1 MSASRENKMSRTVR
15 RIGLLIPAAD
25 PMSEA
30 DFHRHLPPSLTFH
43 ATRLYESET
52 STASTLDN
60 LDELVGS
67 APQAAKL
74 LALIEPELI
83 VFCCT
88 SASLYKG
95 SGWDKEVAR
104 MITDAAEIPATTTS
118 TCVIEAHKALGLN
131 EVFMITP
138 YRDLTNQLEANFF
151 KTHGVE
157 VTGFTSFNCDKSK
170 DLGNITCEQIVQMAL
185 ENRAAIEGA
194 GGLFIS
200 CTALPA
206 FDVIEHLEK
215 ELGVPVVSSNQ
226 ATLWNTLRIL
236 KVDSSSI
243 PGGRL
248 FRLADTHHPDFDRI
262 AGSA

>member
-1 MSASRENKMSRTVR
+1 MENKVSVTFR

-30 DFHRHLPPSLTFH
+30 DFHRHLPSGLTFH
-43 ATRLYESET
+43 ATRLYESEA

-60 LDELVGS
+60 LEELVGS
-67 APQAAKL
+67 APLAAKL
-74 LALIEPELI
+74 VALIDPEVI

-95 SGWDKEVAR
+95 PGWDKEVAK
-104 MITDAAEIPATTTS
+104 MITDATGIPATTTS
-118 TCVIEAHKALGLN
+118 TSIVEAHKALGLSD
-131 EVFMITP
+131 VFMITP
-138 YRDLTNQLEANFF
+138 YRDLTNRLEAEFL
-151 KTHGVE
+151 KAHGVE
-157 VTGFTSFNCDKSK
+157 VMEFTSFNCDKSK
-170 DLGNITCEQIVQMAL
+170 DLGNVTCEQIVEKAL
-185 ENRAAIEGA
+185 ENRVMIEEA

-206 FDVIEHLEK
+206 FEVIEYLEA

-226 ATLWNTLRIL
+226 ATLWNTLNIL
-236 KVDSSSI
+236 EVDGSGI

-248 FRLADTHHPDFDRI
+248 YRLADTHRPTLDRI
-262 AGSA
+262 FGPA

>member
-1 MSASRENKMSRTVR
+1 MSRTFR

-30 DFHRHLPPSLTFH
+30 DFHRHLPSGLTFH

-74 LALIEPELI
+74 VALIDPELI

-95 SGWDKEVAR
+95 SGWDKEVAK
-104 MITDAAEIPATTTS
+104 MITDATGIPATTTS
-118 TCVIEAHKALGLN
+118 TSVVEAHKALGLN
-131 EVFMITP
+131 DVFMITP
-138 YRDLTNQLEANFF
+138 YRDLTNRLEAEFL
-151 KTHGVE
+151 KAHGVE
-157 VTGFTSFNCDKSK
+157 VTEFTSFHCDRSK
-170 DLGNITCEQIVQMAL
+170 DLGNVTCEQILEKAL
-185 ENRAAIEGA
+185 ENRATIEDA

-206 FDVIEHLEK
+206 FEMIEYLEAK
-215 ELGVPVVSSNQ
+215 LGVPVVSSNQ
-226 ATLWNTLRIL
+226 ATLWNTLNIL
-236 KVDSSSI
+236 KVDSSRI

-248 FRLADTHHPDFDRI
+248 FRLADTHRPDFDRI
-262 AGSA
+262 TGLA